1 MEKQE
6 FETFWKANRER
17 ILMSS
22 DEYIKATSSY
32 KLSSGADWLL
42 FAIPIVAAIILMEQC
57 SIERELLKWLA
68 GAGITIVTF
77 IICVWIK
84 SMISGSRSP
93 EDVEREIKERIRNSM
108 K

>member
-1 MEKQE
+1 
-6 FETFWKANRER
+6 
-17 ILMSS
+17 MSS

-42 FAIPIVAAIILMEQC
+42 FAVPIVAAIIFMEQC
-57 SIERELLKWLA
+57 SIERELLKWFA

-77 IICVWIK
+77 FICVWIK

>member
-17 ILMSS
+17 ILMSL

-42 FAIPIVAAIILMEQC
+42 FAIPIVAAIIFMEQC

-77 IICVWIK
+77 IK

>member
-42 FAIPIVAAIILMEQC
+42 FAIPISLWNNA
-57 SIERELLKWLA
+57 LLSA
-68 GAGITIVTF
+68 N
-77 IICVWIK
+77 C
-84 SMISGSRSP
+84 
-93 EDVEREIKERIRNSM
+93 
-108 K
+108 